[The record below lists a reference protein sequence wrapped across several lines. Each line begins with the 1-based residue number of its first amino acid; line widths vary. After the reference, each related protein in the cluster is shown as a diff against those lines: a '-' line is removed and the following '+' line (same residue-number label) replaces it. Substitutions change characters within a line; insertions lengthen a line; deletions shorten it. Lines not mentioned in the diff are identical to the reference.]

1 MNISTLLNLSLSL
14 VGLRLQRTKRLS
26 LQNLLNSKTLK
37 NGVDDLILRSDY
49 DIDTVVD
56 VGVAGGTAW
65 LYKRFPGLNLILI
78 DPLYVD
84 ASLEILLKGRNYEMH
99 ECALGSKSEKLSI
112 NFDKTRPSLSSFK
125 KRTELTTRNSHFLEK
140 REVDV
145 KKLDEVISESTFNP
159 RKIGLKIDTE
169 GFELEVL
176 KGSTETLQKCKFVI
190 CEASIEKR
198 FQDSYS
204 FSELILF
211 MHKRNFKLKEI
222 LRFVGDDRGVVRM
235 ADVLF
240 EPY

>member
-84 ASLEILLKGRNYEMH
+84 ASIFHTGEWSCG
-99 ECALGSKSEKLSI
+99 
-112 NFDKTRPSLSSFK
+112 
-125 KRTELTTRNSHFLEK
+125 
-140 REVDV
+140 
-145 KKLDEVISESTFNP
+145 ISN
-159 RKIGLKIDTE
+159 L
-169 GFELEVL
+169 
-176 KGSTETLQKCKFVI
+176 
-190 CEASIEKR
+190 
-198 FQDSYS
+198 
-204 FSELILF
+204 
-211 MHKRNFKLKEI
+211 
-222 LRFVGDDRGVVRM
+222 
-235 ADVLF
+235 
-240 EPY
+240 